1 MKPDVLFVL
10 ILKNYVMRKVNL
22 FMMNILILKHIKDF
36 LEIIIKILG
45 IIQIFLKKMIMCG
58 FYL

>member
-22 FMMNILILKHIKDF
+22 FMMNILILKYIKDF
-36 LEIIIKILG
+36 SEIIIKILE
-45 IIQIFLKKMIMCG
+45 IILKFLRKIIIYG